1 MAELRHDSPEGLSES
16 GKAGAESTTRFFAE
30 IHESC
35 RPSTS
40 QALGTIAHEGLLY
53 GAAGAG
59 IGTPLGLTFVGG
71 ALGAAYGFLKA
82 ANDSEAQSKVC
93 EFDKIQSILLD
104 QNKK

>member
-40 QALGTIAHEGLLY
+40 QALGQLHMRAYFMVLPGPELAHRS
-53 GAAGAG
+53 
-59 IGTPLGLTFVGG
+59 V
-71 ALGAAYGFLKA
+71 
-82 ANDSEAQSKVC
+82 
-93 EFDKIQSILLD
+93 
-104 QNKK
+104 